1 MSSTKYFQK
10 YWQHLVSKI
19 RFSFLFSFT
28 FPPLLPSSSC
38 SFLIPASPLLFV
50 LLLSHSCFSSS
61 AGNSVHRHCFSSSA
75 AEALMSGL
83 ALVWFVRFQWLG
95 FALFEF
101 RCLAWLCVEVDED
114 KISVFD
120 TGPGM
125 DGSDEKSIV
134 KWGKMGASVHRS
146 TKKLA
151 VGGKPPF
158 LTVFA

>member
-1 MSSTKYFQK
+1 MVCPISVVRVCF
-10 YWQHLVSKI
+10 I
-19 RFSFLFSFT
+19 RIQMF
-28 FPPLLPSSSC
+28 
-38 SFLIPASPLLFV
+38 
-50 LLLSHSCFSSS
+50 
-61 AGNSVHRHCFSSSA
+61 
-75 AEALMSGL
+75 GL
-83 ALVWFVRFQWLG
+83 ALV
-95 FALFEF
+95 
-101 RCLAWLCVEVDED
+101 CVEVDED

>member
-1 MSSTKYFQK
+1 MVG
-10 YWQHLVSKI
+10 LVPSDYEAQMRTSEDLGFDCSISVVNWGFLCSNSDVRLGFGMVCPISVVRVCFI
-19 RFSFLFSFT
+19 RIQMF
-28 FPPLLPSSSC
+28 
-38 SFLIPASPLLFV
+38 
-50 LLLSHSCFSSS
+50 
-61 AGNSVHRHCFSSSA
+61 
-75 AEALMSGL
+75 GL
-83 ALVWFVRFQWLG
+83 ALV
-95 FALFEF
+95 
-101 RCLAWLCVEVDED
+101 CVEVDED